1 MGTVTRRVSR
11 PLRAGLALG
20 LLAVLVAGC
29 DLFKPATPEA
39 GSAGSTLLPSYATP
53 ESCLRY
59 MQLGVELK
67 DNAGQDAY
75 LGALADT
82 LMDGVGFHAFFDPAV
97 WNAYDPSILPADWD
111 LGYEAQ
117 FLPAFIRSYGDP
129 YKMDWLPDEVHPHDS
144 YSTDGNSALLS
155 RRYEVRALRQSPV
168 DTLLIAVGYAD
179 LYFARISAARW
190 VLYRWQDR
198 VDPAVGAQPA
208 DPDQQTFGSRRLNAG
223 TVGGG

>member
-1 MGTVTRRVSR
+1 MGTVTRRDSR

-39 GSAGSTLLPSYATP
+39 GSGGSTLLPSYATP

-59 MQLGVELK
+59 MQIGIERK

-82 LMDGVGFHAFFDPAV
+82 TTDGLGFHAFFDPAV
-97 WNAYDPSILPADWD
+97 WNAYDGIRPADWD
-111 LGYEAQ
+111 LRHEAQ
-117 FLPAFIRSYGDP
+117 FLPVLIRSFGDP
-129 YKMDWLPDEVHPHDS
+129 YEMKWLPDEVHPHD
-144 YSTDGNSALLS
+144 DDLGDHMILH
-155 RRYEVRALRQSPV
+155 RRYEIRALRKAG
-168 DTLLIAVGYAD
+168 TLLIAVGYAD
-179 LYFARISAARW
+179 LYFTRISAARW
-190 VLYRWQDR
+190 ALTLWQDR

-223 TVGGG
+223 AGG